1 MVYVGTSL
9 TVIDNTGAK
18 LLNCLKV
25 FYRKDG
31 VPGSLVITSIK
42 KIIPFRDSLKQSSN
56 KQKLEKGDLVFG
68 VIASSKKSLS
78 RITGNF
84 LKSRYNS
91 VILLKSKKEKEP
103 LANRVLAPIYDE
115 LRLNGYTKIIALS
128 QNII

>member
-25 FYRKDG
+25 FYRNDG
-31 VPGSLVITSIK
+31 IAGSLVITSIK
-42 KIIPFRDSLKQSSN
+42 KIIPFKDNSKQTSN
-56 KQKLEKGDLVFG
+56 KQKLEKGDLVYG
-68 VIASSKKSLS
+68 VIASSRKSSS
-78 RITGNF
+78 RMTGNI

-115 LRLNGYTKIIALS
+115 LRLNGYAKIVALS
-128 QNII
+128 QNIV